1 LSPWQQCVKIWSS
14 TSQLNLHSNQ
24 LHLDAWYGYLLFWRP
39 YYCLYVLSPCYGVR
53 CDFRMF
59 GSSFSRLFVLFVCV
73 LGIKALSTIFQLYR
87 SGQFYWLSKQE
98 YQEKI
103 TYKLYHIMLYRV
115 HLAMKGFELTTL
127 VVIGTECTD
136 SCKSKYHTM
145 TVTADPQL
153 FVVGFMSCCGLCVSL
168 RILVF
173 NIMPYHIILRFY
185 FSVLWCP
192 LHLQHKNDF
201 LFIPTPICF

>member
-1 LSPWQQCVKIWSS
+1 MLWCPLRIPNVWFV
-14 TSQLNLHSNQ
+14 
-24 LHLDAWYGYLLFWRP
+24 F
-39 YYCLYVLSPCYGVR
+39 
-53 CDFRMF
+53 
-59 GSSFSRLFVLFVCV
+59 FSVVCFVC
-73 LGIKALSTIFQLYR
+73 LCKAFSTIF
-87 SGQFYWLSKQE
+87 QFYWLSKQE

-115 HLAMKGFELTTL
+115 HLTMKGFELTTL

-136 SCKSKYHTM
+136 SCKSNYHTM

-153 FVVGFMSCCGLCVSL
+153 FVVGFMSCCCLCVSL

-185 FSVLWCP
+185 FSVL
-192 LHLQHKNDF
+192 
-201 LFIPTPICF
+201 